1 MNVVVRSGAVTVRVV
16 GVLIGASVMMIG
28 AANASSFVVAQPP
41 TGKTSSSFIYVGLPA
56 PSDNRTAETGSVS
69 PLSPLAMATAIA
81 RSTAAAFQRRER
93 DANPPAERASASAT
107 VVPLAFPL
115 PDVNGPTIRKVSPSI
130 IAFDESFPAVAFE
143 KVAAISIGKPK
154 PFYRRPETVAM
165 LIRGGIVDSGIPGS
179 AAPVT
184 AVSVKTSAPATAPKS
199 NASNRSNG
207 GGKPPEPEEPVKIA
221 PPPPP
226 PNMPR
231 LRGPE

>member
-1 MNVVVRSGAVTVRVV
+1 MIEMVLGGAVSVRVV

-28 AANASSFVVAQPP
+28 MANASSFVVAQPP
-41 TGKTSSSFIYVGLPA
+41 TAKVSKSFVYVGLPA
-56 PSDNRTAETGSVS
+56 PVGNRTAETGSVT
-69 PLSPLAMATAIA
+69 PLSPFAIATAIA
-81 RSTAAAFQRRER
+81 RSTAAAFQRHELDSAPRS
-93 DANPPAERASASAT
+93 ERASAEPT
-107 VVPLAFPL
+107 VPLAFPL
-115 PDVNGPTIRKVSPSI
+115 PEANRPTIRQVSPSI

-143 KVAAISIGKPK
+143 KVAAISVAKPK
-154 PFYRRPETVAM
+154 PFHRRPETVAM

-184 AVSVKTSAPATAPKS
+184 AVSVKASAPAAAAKS
-199 NASNRSNG
+199 NASNRSDG
-207 GGKPPEPEEPVKIA
+207 GGKPPNPEEPVKIA